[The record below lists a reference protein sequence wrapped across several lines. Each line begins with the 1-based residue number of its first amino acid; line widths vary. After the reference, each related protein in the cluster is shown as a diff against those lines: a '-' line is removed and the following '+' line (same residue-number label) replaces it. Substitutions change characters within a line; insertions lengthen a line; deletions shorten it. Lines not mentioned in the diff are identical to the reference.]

1 MTINKTLTWVASLS
15 PGSGAGNGRAA
26 CARWLRRR
34 AKVAQSATTKPAA
47 PSGPVTL
54 PRAASPATMAAAES
68 FDLPYLLSIAQSTN
82 KGVEAAQANVDAASA
97 AINTARAYPN
107 PQVEVMY
114 GRLHGK
120 EAGVAGGNAPSYAFV
135 QKFDYPHQRSLRQE
149 MAGRGLEAS
158 QAVRQAFRSDLSA
171 RVKTSYYQVLR
182 RETELAAAQEDLAL
196 MRQIHSRAKVRVDVG
211 EAPRYELIKAE
222 TELLAAQK
230 TLQTAEL
237 RVEQAKTALRQQVG
251 GALPPNFRLTGT
263 LGNAPDVPML
273 PVLRDTMQA
282 GNAELAQRRMELERA
297 RLGVDYQRSLRWPEV
312 AVRASTDR
320 QPDNNV
326 SQIGLVM
333 TIPLWDRRS
342 GPVGEAAAQATQART
357 ALEAREFELN
367 QELRNRLP
375 AVRDHPGAG
384 HGAGVRHRARGRV
397 RAGRGRGRLPL
408 RRAGHSR
415 LPGRA
420 ARAAQRPSELIAA
433 QYELQVAAIQI
444 EKLMSTAPG
453 TAAGVAPGAPARR
466 RCPFP
471 RIRRLRTDHAP
482 PTSLSSTS
490 PAFLTAAAVMPMAV
504 AGCSDKPEPAAEA
517 PKLPPGIVKPEEN
530 LQKTLKVAPVATSPF
545 SEMLRVSGRID
556 FDEQRVSRI
565 GASVTG
571 RVTDLYGI
579 LGQEVKAGQVLAR
592 LHSSELGAAQ
602 MAFLKAEAQ
611 STLQARNAERARQLF
626 AADVIGRAELQR
638 RESEYAIAAAEM
650 RAYRDQL
657 RVLGMSGGVDCHAGQ
672 ERQHRLV
679 LAGLFQHPGH
689 GGGAQRGPGPGGAA
703 R

>member
-1 MTINKTLTWVASLS
+1 MTIHKTLTWVASLS
-15 PGSGAGNGRAA
+15 LVAAPAMAAQPVPGAA
-26 CARWLRRR
+26 A
-34 AKVAQSATTKPAA
+34 AAPKVTQPATTKPAA

-54 PRAASPATMAAAES
+54 PRAASPATMAAADS
-68 FDLPYLLSIAQSTN
+68 FDLPYLLSLAQSTN

-97 AINTARAYPN
+97 AISTARAYPN

-120 EAGVAGGNAPSYAFV
+120 EAGVASGNAPSYAFV
-135 QKFDYPHQRSLRQE
+135 QKFDYPQQRSLRQE

-171 RVKTSYYQVLR
+171 RVKTTYYQVLR

-230 TLQTAEL
+230 TLQTTEL

-367 QELRNRLP
+367 QELETAYRQYEITQAQVTALESGI
-375 AVRDHPGAG
+375 VREAES
-384 HGAGVRHRARGRV
+384 ALGVAEAAYRFGERGI
-397 RAGRGRGRLPL
+397 LDYL
-408 RRAGHSR
+408 D
-415 LPGRA
+415 
-420 ARAAQRPSELIAA
+420 AQRVLRNARSELIAA

-453 TAAGVAPGAPARR
+453 TAAGVAPGAPGA
-466 RCPFP
+466 PSMSDSP
-471 RIRRLRTDHAP
+471 NP
-482 PTSLSSTS
+482 PT
-490 PAFLTAAAVMPMAV
+490 P
-504 AGCSDKPEPAAEA
+504 
-517 PKLPPGIVKPEEN
+517 N
-530 LQKTLKVAPVATSPF
+530 
-545 SEMLRVSGRID
+545 
-556 FDEQRVSRI
+556 
-565 GASVTG
+565 
-571 RVTDLYGI
+571 
-579 LGQEVKAGQVLAR
+579 
-592 LHSSELGAAQ
+592 
-602 MAFLKAEAQ
+602 
-611 STLQARNAERARQLF
+611 
-626 AADVIGRAELQR
+626 
-638 RESEYAIAAAEM
+638 
-650 RAYRDQL
+650 
-657 RVLGMSGGVDCHAGQ
+657 
-672 ERQHRLV
+672 
-679 LAGLFQHPGH
+679 
-689 GGGAQRGPGPGGAA
+689 
-703 R
+703 